1 MYVLRSRIW
10 FTTILEVM
18 INVSR
23 RRAPKSSTIVAH
35 VQPNQTHR
43 WKQHFGLKLR
53 LAGVH
58 AQQYINHICI
68 THFATQTKQTESI
81 LINKHKY
88 RVNSFILQKVT
99 NHKLQTE
106 CELAAYDSAGADS
119 LVLALQNLKPHAC
132 LFCQS
137 TNNHVHVTRR
147 KRVTP
152 EYACRGKNEIR
163 MNRALT
169 TGECWV

>member
-1 MYVLRSRIW
+1 MFPLHSQCLLCNITRWRGRVHGRCVDAIRPQRSGSNAV
-10 FTTILEVM
+10 TATI
-18 INVSR
+18 
-23 RRAPKSSTIVAH
+23 
-35 VQPNQTHR
+35 
-43 WKQHFGLKLR
+43 F
-53 LAGVH
+53 
-58 AQQYINHICI
+58 

-169 TGECWV
+169 MGECWV